1 MESSTFRTGAERSRS
16 IKLTAVIFLIAGLS
30 TSLPAQTDSVTY
42 RKSVCDFYCKYK
54 LNLDSAVNQQLY
66 LKAYEWM
73 GTKYRYAGESRKGI
87 DCSGFVSEVYQRVY
101 GIQLSGGS
109 ADIWKTVKPVQKN
122 ELKEGDLLF
131 FKIRRGRV
139 SHVGLYLGNNKMV
152 HASVKSGVIISDL
165 GEIYYKKYYF
175 NAGRIP

>member
-1 MESSTFRTGAERSRS
+1 MKSSDFRILKS
-16 IKLTAVIFLIAGLS
+16 IPVLFLIGVFSL
-30 TSLPAQTDSVTY
+30 SLPAQTDSIAY
-42 RKSVCDFYCKYK
+42 RKDVCDFYNKYN
-54 LNLDSAVNQQLY
+54 LNLDSATNQQLY
-66 LKAYEWM
+66 IKAYEWI

-87 DCSGFVSEVYQRVY
+87 DCSGFVSDVYQKVY

-131 FKIRRGRV
+131 FKIRKGRV

-165 GEIYYKKYYF
+165 NEIYYKKYYF
-175 NAGRIP
+175 NAGRMP